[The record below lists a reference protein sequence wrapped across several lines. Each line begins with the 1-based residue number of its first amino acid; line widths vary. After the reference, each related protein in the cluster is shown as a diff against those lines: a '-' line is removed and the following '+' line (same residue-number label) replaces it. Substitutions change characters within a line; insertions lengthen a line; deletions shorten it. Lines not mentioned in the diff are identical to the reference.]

1 MDRDE
6 IEDGEG
12 ATEVVAGASGWPA
25 DVWLDGIRVTVWED
39 GTIGGIVLDGTTFD
53 VCWDFGEVVS
63 LEVLSADTEVV
74 FWPEPLNTG
83 IARVHDLWKNS
94 LNSSQT

>member
-12 ATEVVAGASGWPA
+12 AIEVVAGASGK
-25 DVWLDGIRVTVWED
+25 WLDGIRVTVWED
-39 GTIGGIVLDGTTFD
+39 GTIGGIVLDGTAFD

-63 LEVLSADTEVV
+63 LEVLSADKVEV
-74 FWPEPLNTG
+74 
-83 IARVHDLWKNS
+83 
-94 LNSSQT
+94 

>member
-39 GTIGGIVLDGTTFD
+39 GTIGGIVLDGTAFD

-63 LEVLSADTEVV
+63 LEVLSADKVEV
-74 FWPEPLNTG
+74 WPEPVNAG